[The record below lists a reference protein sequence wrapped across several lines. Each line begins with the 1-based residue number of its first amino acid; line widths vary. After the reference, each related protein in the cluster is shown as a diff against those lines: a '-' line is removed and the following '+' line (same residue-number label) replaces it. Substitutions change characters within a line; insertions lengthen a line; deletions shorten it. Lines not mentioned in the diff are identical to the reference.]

1 MRSTTSPSSSRTRR
15 NTPCAAGCCGPKLIV
30 KLRSS
35 VSAMASLS
43 FPVARLLV
51 PRQWIVRALPW
62 REKIEVPEFLRQ
74 PDRFVYDAL
83 LLVVVAHLDETGE
96 GKILAQR
103 MALEPVVREQPTHV
117 RVPGKEHPV
126 EIVSLALEPVGT
138 GKDADDRG
146 DQRRLVDLDLH
157 PHAQVLLG

>member
-1 MRSTTSPSSSRTRR
+1 VEVQDETQHAVRRRVLGPEIHGEIAQISFSHGTQSECGVRIRATRY
-15 NTPCAAGCCGPKLIV
+15 
-30 KLRSS
+30 
-35 VSAMASLS
+35 SLT
-43 FPVARLLV
+43 FPVSRLLV
-51 PRQWIVRALPW
+51 PRQRIARTLP
-62 REKIEVPEFLRQ
+62 RRQEIEVAEFLRQ
-74 PDRFVYDAL
+74 PDRLVDDAL

-103 MALEPVVREQPTHV
+103 MTLESVVREQPTHV

-146 DQRRLVDLDLH
+146 
-157 PHAQVLLG
+157 